1 MYFCQC
7 AEGAECILSLAVRFY
22 RGSFG
27 PEHAYRIPSTQKLL
41 TGSPAR
47 RVVKKRTSTPST
59 SDRQNNGFVY
69 YAMPRCLGPSTHPD
83 TNARCTAMTNT
94 ACKPRDS
101 ARSAPLS
108 VCLSVCP
115 STYILSYIY
124 LLLLLSIYLLL
135 LSGLQ
140 HVQGYSSTH
149 ASPAAARVNI

>member
-1 MYFCQC
+1 VVGRVVKERTFHLVPWLVW
-7 AEGAECILSLAVRFY
+7 LS
-22 RGSFG
+22 
-27 PEHAYRIPSTQKLL
+27 PPH
-41 TGSPAR
+41 AR

-108 VCLSVCP
+108 VCLSALP
-115 STYILSYIY
+115 LISYLISI
-124 LLLLLSIYLLL
+124 SIYLY
-135 LSGLQ
+135 LS
-140 HVQGYSSTH
+140 YF
-149 ASPAAARVNI
+149 